1 MTIEVSPELG
11 VPLLPA
17 ESYMDLRARAEAA
30 CNTALLL
37 EEHGLDTTPDD
48 IDNDIASTLVA
59 SYATNPQKASKK
71 VSNSRMAAMTPAAL
85 MQTHAILKEFGHL
98 VATRAAEIRHLVT
111 NKLINETE
119 NPDARVRIQALVNL
133 GKMTEVG
140 LFTDRKEITVTH
152 QNADDLREQLRKKL
166 ETLKKNAEGVYEI
179 EDIEDIEDI
188 ESGGGDGTD

>member
-1 MTIEVSPELG
+1 MTIEVFPELG
-11 VPLLPA
+11 VPLLPS
-17 ESYMDLRARAEAA
+17 ESYMDLRTRAEAA

-37 EEHGLDTTPDD
+37 ETHGLDTPAND
-48 IDNDIASTLVA
+48 IDKDTAATLVA
-59 SYATNPQKASKK
+59 SYAEQPQKTSKK
-71 VSNSRMAAMTPAAL
+71 VSNNRMAVMTPAAL
-85 MQTHAILKEFGHL
+85 MQTHTILREFGHL

-179 EDIEDIEDI
+179 KSGEEDDAD
-188 ESGGGDGTD
+188 

>member
-1 MTIEVSPELG
+1 MACRMTIEVSPELG
-11 VPLLPA
+11 VPLSPT

-37 EEHGLDTTPDD
+37 KEHGLDVSPDD
-48 IDNDIASTLVA
+48 VDNATASELVA
-59 SYATNPQKASKK
+59 SYAENPTKTSKK
-71 VSNSRMAAMTPAAL
+71 VSNSRMATITPAAL
-85 MQTHAILKEFGHL
+85 VQTHSILGEFGHL

-119 NPDARVRIQALVNL
+119 NPDARIRIQALVNL
-133 GKMTEVG
+133 GKITEVG

-166 ETLKKNAEGVYEI
+166 ETLKKSAEGTYELESEE
-179 EDIEDIEDI
+179 EDD
-188 ESGGGDGTD
+188 TV

>member
-1 MTIEVSPELG
+1 MTIKVSPELG
-11 VPLLPA
+11 VPLSPN

-37 EEHGLDTTPDD
+37 AEHGLDTTPND
-48 IDNDIASTLVA
+48 IDNDTASTLVA
-59 SYATNPQKASKK
+59 SYAENPTKTSKK
-71 VSNSRMAAMTPAAL
+71 VANSRMAAMTPAAL
-85 MQTHAILKEFGHL
+85 VQTHAILKDFGHL

-166 ETLKKNAEGVYEI
+166 ETLKKNAEGVYEV
-179 EDIEDIEDI
+179 EDI
-188 ESGGGDGTD
+188 ESEEENGAD